1 MDVGICR
8 MYSYSL
14 YLSLSFFF
22 SSRRRHTRC
31 ALVTGVQTCALPIL
45 RDAHRLDQ
53 LGAGDRRRAGAVD
66 DDADILEVAPG
77 QVARI
82 DQPGGGDDRG
92 AVLVVVKD
100 GDVHPFLQR
109 RLDDEAVGRG
119 DILQVD
125 AAEARLEQFDRVDEG
140 LRVLGLDLEVD
151 RVDVGRSE

>member
-82 DQPGGGDDRG
+82 DPPGAGGDRG

-100 GDVHPFLQR
+100 GHVYPFLQR
-109 RLDDEAVGRG
+109 SPHAKAVGHG
-119 DILQVD
+119 EILQYYG
-125 AAEARLEQFDRVDEG
+125 AAVWRYKCGSHREG
-140 LRVLGLDLEVD
+140 LGVL
-151 RVDVGRSE
+151 